1 MRGPPDLKCERAA
14 LAGSPESHSKNNPC
28 VENPTE
34 AVTDLQ
40 AEKLRRLYFLCRATA
55 VTIAS
60 LAYAGCPR

>member
-34 AVTDLQ
+34 AVAEFQ
-40 AEKLRRLYFLCRATA
+40 ARSLRHRFALGYYLAATVA
-55 VTIAS
+55 H
-60 LAYAGCPR
+60 LAFSVSR